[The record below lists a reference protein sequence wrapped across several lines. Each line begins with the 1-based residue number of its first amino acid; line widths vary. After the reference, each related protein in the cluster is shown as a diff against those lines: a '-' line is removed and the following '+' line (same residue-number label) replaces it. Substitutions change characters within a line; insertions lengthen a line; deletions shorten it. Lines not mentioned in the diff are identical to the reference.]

1 MTMDCGETL
10 IAAIGVAA
18 AAILGSIAAVLKAD
32 AARKRAEAGLV
43 RAQAEAEKR
52 AEEVVRKLGLR
63 SAPRVVLSP
72 GGKRPPGTRA
82 TGGSLEYGMLARD
95 VLTSAELV
103 DEWLAGRLDDEPGS
117 SIEAR

>member
-1 MTMDCGETL
+1 MTQACGETL

-18 AAILGSIAAVLKAD
+18 GAILGSIASILSAT
-32 AARKRAEAGLV
+32 AARKKAEAELV

-82 TGGSLEYGMLARD
+82 AGGSLEYGMLARD
-95 VLTSAELV
+95 VLASAELV
-103 DEWLAGRLDDEPGS
+103 DEWLAGRLDDES
-117 SIEAR
+117 

>member
-1 MTMDCGETL
+1 MTEACGDTL
-10 IAAIGVAA
+10 VAAIGVAA
-18 AAILGSIAAVLKAD
+18 GAILGSIATIISAT
-32 AARKRAEAGLV
+32 AARKRAEAELV
-43 RAQAEAEKR
+43 LAKAEAEKR

-82 TGGSLEYGMLARD
+82 IGGSLEYGMLARD
-95 VLTSAELV
+95 VLASTELV

-117 SIEAR
+117 SMEAR

>member
-1 MTMDCGETL
+1 MTDACGETL

-18 AAILGSIAAVLKAD
+18 GAILGSIATIINST
-32 AARKRAEAGLV
+32 AARKKAEAELV
-43 RAQAEAEKR
+43 LAQAEAERR
-52 AEEVVRKLGLR
+52 AEEVVKKLDLR

-72 GGKRPPGTRA
+72 IGKKTPGTRTTA
-82 TGGSLEYGMLARD
+82 GSLEYGLLARE

-117 SIEAR
+117 SMEAR